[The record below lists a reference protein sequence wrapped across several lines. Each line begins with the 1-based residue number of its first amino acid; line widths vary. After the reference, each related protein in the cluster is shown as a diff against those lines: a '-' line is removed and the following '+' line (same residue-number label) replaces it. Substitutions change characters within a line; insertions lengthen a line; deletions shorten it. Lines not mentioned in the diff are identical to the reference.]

1 MFNTSG
7 IHAKEFN
14 SSNVIEI
21 IPEIYGYSVGSA
33 EPNTYL
39 EDTFFKVGEDEK
51 IFLSKLPIR
60 LQI

>member
-7 IHAKEFN
+7 IHAKEF
-14 SSNVIEI
+14 SSTNIIEI

-39 EDTFFKVGEDEK
+39 EDAFFKVGED
-51 IFLSKLPIR
+51 
-60 LQI
+60 